1 MPWYTYI
8 LLCHD
13 NSYYTGI
20 TNNLEKRVKLHNNK
34 KGAKSLMGKLPVS
47 LIYYEEYPNK
57 SEAGKR
63 EIEIKGWPRKKK
75 EQLLNKNKKEVLKN
89 YIKPIQ

>member
-20 TNNLEKRVKLHNNK
+20 TNNLEKRVKLHNDK
-34 KGAKSLMGKLPVS
+34 KGAKSLRGKLPVK
-47 LIYYEEYPNK
+47 LIYHEEYPNK

-75 EQLLNKNKKEVLKN
+75 ELLVNR
-89 YIKPIQ
+89 